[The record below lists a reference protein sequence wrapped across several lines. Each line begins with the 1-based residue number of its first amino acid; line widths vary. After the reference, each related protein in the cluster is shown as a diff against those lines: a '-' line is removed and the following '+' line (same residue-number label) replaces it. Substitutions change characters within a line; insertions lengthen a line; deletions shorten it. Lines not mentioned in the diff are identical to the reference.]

1 MIIIQHNCKSYTES
15 TTRVSQPP
23 TPRIVPG
30 GYLIPYLVQWQYP
43 EFTHFIPR
51 TAPLFLSRIS
61 QPLTSYRTFIPQWYH
76 STNPSGY
83 LTFATLVVYLPPSIL
98 MQYLYSVELSPYIVI
113 PLLCPQVLSSHTFV
127 PLCYLPTY
135 TALFIL
141 VVSPHLSNPCLT
153 FLTGGISRNNH
164 PIPYLFPWWYLPT
177 HLRHTVPLS
186 PGSISPPTPGILYLC
201 PLVVSRHPPPAYCTF
216 VPGGISPPTHSV
228 PYTSPWWYL
237 ATHPR
242 HTVPL
247 SPGGIPHNVK

>member
-1 MIIIQHNCKSYTES
+1 MRWRVARTECDYNSAQLEIVHRINNSGIS
-15 TTRVSQPP
+15 TTHP
-23 TPRIVPG
+23 THCSR

-135 TALFIL
+135 TALFTL
-141 VVSPHLSNPCLT
+141 VVSPHLSTHALPFSLVVFPETTTPYLT
-153 FLTGGISRNNH
+153 FL
-164 PIPYLFPWWYLPT
+164 
-177 HLRHTVPLS
+177 
-186 PGSISPPTPGILYLC
+186 
-201 PLVVSRHPPPAYCTF
+201 
-216 VPGGISPPTHSV
+216 PGGISPPTHSI
-228 PYTSPWWYL
+228 PYTSPWRYL
-237 ATHPR
+237 PTHPR